1 MQTENVVDE
10 ITVQVADTSHLK
22 YVDTILTTI
31 EAAAKVR
38 GTGIA
43 RRNPAYVAKKNRG
56 RQSHHRL
63 ARGRICR
70 LLLH

>member
-43 RRNPAYVAKKNRG
+43 RRNPAYVAKK
-56 RQSHHRL
+56 
-63 ARGRICR
+63 
-70 LLLH
+70 